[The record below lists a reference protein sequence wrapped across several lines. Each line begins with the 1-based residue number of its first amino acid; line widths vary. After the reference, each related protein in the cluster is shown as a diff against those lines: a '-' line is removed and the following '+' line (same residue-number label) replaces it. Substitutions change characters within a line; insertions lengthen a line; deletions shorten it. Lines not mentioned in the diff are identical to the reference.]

1 MTDTVPTPERI
12 AGPRWAEKPAPTR
25 AERQVVRCLGMVA
38 TPFVEGAHSVDEE
51 SLVDLAGSF
60 TRAGCSALVALG
72 VIGEPSTLTPEEKLR
87 VVRTTAS
94 SSAVPV
100 IAGVITQSLLE
111 MEREAADLAA
121 QCGSLLSGLMLP
133 VLSSNAEEL
142 RASLCRVHEV
152 TGLPVLV
159 QDLPQHSGTSI
170 DVADLADALEGLD
183 FVSGIKCEAPP
194 TFRRIAYLAE
204 RGFTGLISGFGGIGV
219 LDDLLSGADGLA
231 IGVTIPET
239 LAQVVEQWRQGNDR
253 GAATLLGS
261 YALRIHYE
269 TQPGQS
275 IAIRKEHWRRQ
286 GVIRYSDVRRPTPPW
301 TPDLEPLSA
310 GHGMGGRFPHR

>member
-1 MTDTVPTPERI
+1 MTHTVPTPDGIGGTRT
-12 AGPRWAEKPAPTR
+12 GDDPAPTR
-25 AERQVVRCLGMVA
+25 AERPVVRCLGMVA
-38 TPFVEGAHSVDEE
+38 TPFVEGAYAVDEE

-60 TRAGCSALVALG
+60 ARAGCSALVVLG
-72 VIGEPSTLTPEEKLR
+72 VIGEPSTLTREEKLQ
-87 VVRTTAS
+87 VVRTTARS
-94 SSAVPV
+94 TAVPV
-100 IAGVITQSLLE
+100 IAGVMRRSLPD

-133 VLSSNAEEL
+133 VLSSDAEEL
-142 RASLCRVHEV
+142 RASLCRVHAA

-183 FVSGIKCEAPP
+183 FVSGIKCEALP

-204 RGFTGLISGFGGIGV
+204 RGFTDLISGFGGIGV

-253 GAATLLGS
+253 RAATLLS
-261 YALRIHYE
+261 RYALRIHYE

-286 GVIRYSDVRRPTPPW
+286 GMIRYSDVRPPTPPW
-301 TPDLEPLSA
+301 TSDLERLSA
-310 GHGMGGRFPHR
+310 AHGIGDRFPHR